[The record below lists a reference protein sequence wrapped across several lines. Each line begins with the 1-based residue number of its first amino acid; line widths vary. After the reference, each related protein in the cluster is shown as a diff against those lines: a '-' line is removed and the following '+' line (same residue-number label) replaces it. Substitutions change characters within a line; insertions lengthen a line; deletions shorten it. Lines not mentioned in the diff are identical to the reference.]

1 MQHETTQQDGFVVVS
16 LSGEVDLSA
25 APEVRRLILEQVT
38 AGAATLVKLAG
49 VTYSD
54 SSGIACLVE
63 GHQAAKRKGS
73 RFGLLQISEPVLSVL
88 ALARLDKVFALYNA
102 VPGPAGG

>member
-1 MQHETTQQDGFVVVS
+1 MQHETTRQDGFVIVS
-16 LSGEVDLSA
+16 LSGEVDLSSA
-25 APEVRRLILEQVT
+25 SEVRRLILEHVA
-38 AGAATLVKLAG
+38 AGAATLVNLAA
-49 VTYSD
+49 VTYID

-88 ALARLDKVFALYNA
+88 ALARLDKVFALYSA
-102 VPGPAGG
+102 VPAPIRA